1 MFTSLKKKHMGHKL
15 QNVYFD
21 AYKNTIV
28 SHNYLYRKTKLIG
41 YMLIVVTYIITY
53 CLLYFTDLHLE
64 RWNKLVICGGAS
76 LILFHII
83 YFIFYRYLYWKMKQT
98 GYQLGVLR
106 WYSCQLQVLLAE
118 DWWMKYNQVSN
129 KLNNNVVWTNNPNQV
144 SNKYTFLL

>member
-1 MFTSLKKKHMGHKL
+1 MGYKL
-15 QNVYFD
+15 QNVYLD

-41 YMLIVVTYIITY
+41 YMLMVVTYIITY

-83 YFIFYRYLYWKMKQT
+83 YFIFYRSSSWKMKQT
-98 GYQLGVLR
+98 GYQLGVLH
-106 WYSCQLQVLLAE
+106 WYYYIFFIILQQIFILKDETNWLSVGGASLIF
-118 DWWMKYNQVSN
+118 VSAAGVACRRLVDEIQSG
-129 KLNNNVVWTNNPNQV
+129 KQ
-144 SNKYTFLL
+144 